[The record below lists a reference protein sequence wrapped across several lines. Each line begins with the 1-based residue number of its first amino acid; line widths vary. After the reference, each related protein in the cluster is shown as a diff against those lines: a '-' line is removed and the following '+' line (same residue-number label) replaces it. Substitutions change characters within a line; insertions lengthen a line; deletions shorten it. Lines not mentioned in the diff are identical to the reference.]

1 MKKFLLATTLFIG
14 SMIYT
19 SANAQVRVSMHAN
32 IGNQPQWGPA
42 GYDYARFYYLP
53 DLDMYYDVQAMQF
66 VYFDRGRWVYTR
78 ALPVSYRNYD
88 LYGGYKVVIN
98 DQRPFVHHD
107 AYRNQYKRF
116 KNCRNRQ
123 VVIRNSHDSR
133 YAPFRNQRNDRVVVI
148 R

>member
-19 SANAQVRVSMHAN
+19 SADAQVRVSINAN

-42 GYDYARFYYLP
+42 GYDYAQFYYLP
-53 DLDMYYDVQAMQF
+53 DLDMYYDVQAMRF

-98 DQRPFVHHD
+98 DQRPFVRHD

-116 KNCRNRQ
+116 KNYRNRQ
-123 VVIRNSHDSR
+123 MVIRNSHDPR